1 MLSESAIHVVTS
13 SSGHKPR
20 TVNSA
25 ANTAQYH
32 YCHSTDLP
40 LMISNQNSIST
51 FFSREDLSLA
61 KIIGQVDRKFIA
73 CTIAKST
80 SGNNAKLRNN
90 NVNSGT
96 STLVLID
103 QHAAD
108 ERVRVEGFL
117 KELCLGFLSTSNKH
131 IGAVC
136 NIRIRSLAPP
146 KPVLLTTH
154 EFQFLDESLEAQE
167 LFRNWGVRFTNFP
180 ISGTRGDHSNDVN
193 DLGMKQVLV
202 ETVPDVIS
210 DKVIDF

>member
-1 MLSESAIHVVTS
+1 MVTS

-20 TVNSA
+20 TMNSA
-25 ANTAQYH
+25 LKTAQYH

-73 CTIAKST
+73 CTMAKST
-80 SGNNAKLRNN
+80 SGNNAQLRNN
-90 NVNSGT
+90 NVDSST

-117 KELCLGFLSTSNKH
+117 KELCLGFLSTSDKH

-136 NIRIRSLAPP
+136 NIRVRSLAPP
-146 KPVLLTTH
+146 KPILLTAH
-154 EFQFLDESLEAQE
+154 EFRFLDESSEVQE
-167 LFRNWGVRFTNFP
+167 LFGSWGVRFAKFP
-180 ISGTRGDHSNDVN
+180 ILSIRGDHSINDVN

-202 ETVPDVIS
+202 ETIPDVIS
-210 DKVIDF
+210 DKVTGF